1 MVQSSKAEF
10 KIRVRAYKL
19 VEYILRNDEAIKNAI
34 VEARLEQSSGGN
46 TGGGGSGHAMVSDP
60 TAISAIKQTSRIK
73 SVVLSDGNI
82 VHQPEKW
89 LMVLNYLYSVFPKS
103 ERRAVRYFYDG
114 HSAVETSM
122 RFETSERNFYYI
134 REDFRQACVELACQ
148 CGLVKV
154 GTLDV

>member
-10 KIRVRAYKL
+10 KVRARAYKL
-19 VEYILRNDEAIKNAI
+19 VEYILRNDEAIKEAI
-34 VEARLEQSSGGN
+34 IETRLKQRIGGN
-46 TGGGGSGHAMVSDP
+46 TGGGASGHAMISDP
-60 TAISAIKQTSRIK
+60 TAMAAIKQTSRIK
-73 SVVLSDGNI
+73 SVVLDDGNT

-103 ERRAVRYFYDG
+103 ERRAVRYFYNG

-122 RFETSERNFYYI
+122 RFETSERNFYYM

-154 GTLDV
+154 GTLDI

>member
-1 MVQSSKAEF
+1 MVQSNNAFKA
-10 KIRVRAYKL
+10 RARAYKL

-34 VEARLEQSSGGN
+34 VEARLKQSIGGD
-46 TGGGGSGHAMVSDP
+46 TGGSGSGHAMVSDP
-60 TAISAIKQTSRIK
+60 TAMAAIKQISRIK
-73 SVVLSDGNI
+73 SVVLDDGNT
-82 VHQPEKW
+82 VYHPEKW
-89 LMVLNYLYSVFPKS
+89 LMVLNYLYSVFPKT
-103 ERRAVRYFYDG
+103 ERRAVRYFYNG

-122 RFETSERNFYYI
+122 RFETSERNFYYM

>member
-1 MVQSSKAEF
+1 MQSSNAEF
-10 KIRVRAYKL
+10 KVRARAYKL
-19 VEYILRNDEAIKNAI
+19 VEYILRNDEAIKNAV
-34 VEARLEQSSGGN
+34 VEARLEQSRGGN
-46 TGGGGSGHAMVSDP
+46 HTGGSGSGHAVISDP
-60 TAISAIKQTSRIK
+60 TAIKAIKQTLRIK
-73 SVVLSDGNI
+73 SVALSDGNI